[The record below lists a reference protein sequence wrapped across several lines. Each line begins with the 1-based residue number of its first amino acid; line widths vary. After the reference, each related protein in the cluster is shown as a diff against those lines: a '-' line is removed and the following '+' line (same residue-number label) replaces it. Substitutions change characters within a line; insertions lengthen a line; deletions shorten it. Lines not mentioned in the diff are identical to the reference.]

1 MSSQRAKTSAFI
13 LTDKTTWVFM
23 RCPVITRSTMS
34 VWNWREKHAERT
46 FISVNQRK
54 RFSGWRAENIAHAF
68 LYSSCDPLM
77 AGKRCFVCR
86 RKCYSFFLDSTRHLL
101 LSAAI
106 AVSPISLSCLL
117 SLSLTLTLSLF
128 FVHPSPSALSA
139 WDAQSRGGR
148 GHQSAPLHPAI
159 GLVPSIHAL
168 AGHQGLFAHCGVY
181 K

>member
-1 MSSQRAKTSAFI
+1 MSSQRAKTLAFI

-23 RCPVITRSTMS
+23 RCPVKTRSTMS

-86 RKCYSFFLDSTRHLL
+86 RKCYSFFFRFNSSL
-101 LSAAI
+101 AALCCDR
-106 AVSPISLSCLL
+106 SLSYKSILLAL
-117 SLSLTLTLSLF
+117 SLSLSLSHSLSFSFTLVPVPSLRET
-128 FVHPSPSALSA
+128 PSPEVA
-139 WDAQSRGGR
+139 GGI
-148 GHQSAPLHPAI
+148 SLLHCT
-159 GLVPSIHAL
+159 LL
-168 AGHQGLFAHCGVY
+168 
-181 K
+181 